1 MILVILMGSNLITAN
16 KQGNIGIYFSEA
28 CNYGIRRQELRHIV
42 LFWGRMFEISEKGE
56 RRKYLMCELNN

>member
-28 CNYGIRRQELRHIV
+28 CNYGIRRQELRQ
-42 LFWGRMFEISEKGE
+42 R
-56 RRKYLMCELNN
+56 LMTKR